1 MMGNHN
7 LEKSCCIAMIIL
19 SLSTLTS
26 GLIPSAN
33 AQAIQTNTTTNSRS
47 SVDLLN
53 RGRDRFQH
61 GDYKGAIEDFNQAIV
76 LNPNDANAYYNRGLV
91 LHELGDDL
99 NAIWNF
105 DRALQLNPRD
115 GFAYLHRAGARYGL
129 GDQPGTIQDLQLA
142 AKLFQ
147 AQGDTANYQQAE
159 SLIKRLQQPL

>member
-1 MMGNHN
+1 MGNHN
-7 LEKSCCIAMIIL
+7 LEKSCCIAIITL

-33 AQAIQTNTTTNSRS
+33 AQTFQTNTTATNSRS

-61 GDYKGAIEDFNQAIV
+61 GDYKGAIEDFNQVIV
-76 LNPNDANAYYNRGLV
+76 LNPNNASAYYNRGLV

-99 NAIWNF
+99 NAVGNF

-142 AKLFQ
+142 AQLFK
-147 AQGDTANYQQAE
+147 AQGDTKNYQLAE
-159 SLIKRLQQPL
+159 NLIRRLHLPI